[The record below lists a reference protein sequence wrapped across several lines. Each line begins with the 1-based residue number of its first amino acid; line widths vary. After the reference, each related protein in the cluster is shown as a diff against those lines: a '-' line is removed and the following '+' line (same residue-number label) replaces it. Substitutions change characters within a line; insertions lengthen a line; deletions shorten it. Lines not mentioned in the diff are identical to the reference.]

1 VGALEKIAYLKGLL
15 DGLEITD
22 ENQQKI
28 YAAVVEALD
37 SLAREVVDQND
48 VIEELQDSYD
58 ELSDDLDQIDEDLES
73 LEDDFY
79 DVMDD
84 DVPGDEETEYDEIYD
99 SVVCPKCGH
108 VFYFEPESYD
118 PEETLQCP
126 ACGEKFEQ
134 PEVK

>member
-1 VGALEKIAYLKGLL
+1 MSAFEKIAYLKGLL
-15 DGLEITD
+15 DGLEVAD

-37 SLAREVVDQND
+37 SLAREVADQTD
-48 VIEELQDSYD
+48 VIEELRDSYD
-58 ELSDDLDQIDEDLES
+58 ELSDDVDQIDEDLES

-79 DVMDD
+79 DGMDD
-84 DVPGDEETEYDEIYD
+84 EIPEGEDTEYDEVYD

-108 VFYFEPESYD
+108 VFYFEPGSCD
-118 PEETLQCP
+118 PEEELQCP